1 MPSTTKQL
9 LRAYT
14 APRRHE
20 MKTPDDVVA
29 IGRLHQLGWGSR
41 RIARELGI
49 ARNTVKHYLR
59 DGGWK
64 PYKQP
69 DRVRCLEGQQEWLR
83 EQFRK
88 HRGNA
93 VVVRRELKRE
103 HGIEVT
109 LRTVQRAVAPYRQ
122 ELLAEAK
129 ATVRFETHPGRQ
141 LQVDFGQITML
152 IGGRKTRVHL
162 AVMTLGYS
170 RRVFVCAWPCERQ
183 AQWLRSFELAFEH
196 FGGVPG
202 ELLMDNPKA
211 LVLKH
216 DPQTREVVFHPTL
229 LAFCKH
235 WGIEPKAC
243 APYRAQTKGKT
254 ERSVGYIKRNAI
266 AGYEFESWEAL
277 EVHLAWW
284 MREVADVRVHG
295 TTGERPIDRFDRE
308 EAAALR
314 PLRSR
319 PSFQRRRT
327 LQRRVQSDCC
337 VEVDTNHYSVPYVH
351 LGKEVQVEVLGDRL
365 EIRLAGELLAE
376 HAVVRGRREWIIDQR
391 HLDGVVRGPTSEES
405 HEPQLLLPIEEPELL
420 RPLSVYEDV
429 AGGAL

>member
-1 MPSTTKQL
+1 MTNTTKQL
-9 LRAYT
+9 PRAYT
-14 APRRHE
+14 TPRRHE
-20 MKTPDDVVA
+20 MKTPDDVTAMV
-29 IGRLHQLGWGSR
+29 RLHQLGWGSR

-49 ARNTVKHYLR
+49 ARSTVINYIR
-59 DGGWK
+59 EGGWK
-64 PYKQP
+64 PYKKP
-69 DRVRCLEGQQEWLR
+69 DRVRCLEEYESWLR
-83 EQFRK
+83 EQFRQ

-93 VVVRRELKRE
+93 AVVQRELKRE
-103 HGIEVT
+103 HGIDVT
-109 LRTVQRAVAPYRQ
+109 LRTVQRAVKPLRQ

-141 LQVDFGQITML
+141 LQADFGQVTMQ

-196 FGGVPG
+196 FGGVPQD
-202 ELLMDNPKA
+202 LLMDNAKA

-216 DPQTREVVFHPTL
+216 DAQTREVTFHPTL

-235 WGIEPKAC
+235 WGIKPKAC
-243 APYRAQTKGKT
+243 APYRARTKGKT

-266 AGYEFESWEAL
+266 AGYEFENWERL
-277 EVHLAWW
+277 QVHLDWW

-295 TTGERPIDRFDRE
+295 TTGDRPIDRFVA
-308 EAAALR
+308 EAEALQ
-314 PLRSR
+314 PLASR
-319 PSFQRRRT
+319 PSFHRRRT

-337 VEVDTNHYSVPYVH
+337 VEVDTNHYSVPFVH
-351 LGKEVQVEVLGDRL
+351 LGKDVQVEVLGDRL
-365 EIRLAGELLAE
+365 EVRLAGQLLAE
-376 HAVVRGRREWIIDQR
+376 HSVVRGGREWVINQR
-391 HLDGVVRGPTSEES
+391 HLDGVVRGPVKVPSPER
-405 HEPQLLLPIEEPELL
+405 QLPLPIDEPELL

>member
-1 MPSTTKQL
+1 MTSTTKQL
-9 LRAYT
+9 PRAYT

-29 IGRLHQLGWGSR
+29 IVRLHELGWGSR

-49 ARNTVKHYLR
+49 ARSTVIHYIR
-59 DGGWK
+59 EGGWT
-64 PYKQP
+64 PYKKP
-69 DRVRCLEGQQEWLR
+69 DRVRCLEGHEEWLR
-83 EQFRK
+83 AQFRQ

-93 VVVRRELKRE
+93 VVVQRELKRE
-103 HGIEVT
+103 HGIDVT
-109 LRTVQRAVAPYRQ
+109 LRTIQRAVKPYRQ

-129 ATVRFETHPGRQ
+129 ATVRFETQPGRQ
-141 LQVDFGQITML
+141 LQVDFGQVTVL

-196 FGGVPG
+196 FGGVPA
-202 ELLMDNPKA
+202 ELLTDNPRA

-216 DPQTREVVFHPTL
+216 DSQTREVVFHPVL

-243 APYRAQTKGKT
+243 APYRARTKGKT

-266 AGYEFESWEAL
+266 AGYEFESWEHL
-277 EVHLAWW
+277 ETHLAWW

-295 TTGERPIDRFDRE
+295 TTGDRPLDRFQRE
-308 EAAALR
+308 AEALQ
-314 PLRSR
+314 PLASR
-319 PSFQRRRT
+319 PSFQPRRT

-351 LGKEVQVEVLGDRL
+351 LGKEVLVELLGTRL
-365 EIRLAGELLAE
+365 EVRFAGELLAE
-376 HAVVRGRREWIIDQR
+376 HTLVRGRGEWVIDKR
-391 HLDGVVRGPTSEES
+391 HLDGVVRGPASATSPER
-405 HEPQLLLPIEEPELL
+405 QLLLPIEEPELL
-420 RPLSVYEDV
+420 RPLSVYEDI

>member
-1 MPSTTKQL
+1 MTSTTKQL
-9 LRAYT
+9 PRAYT

-20 MKTPDDVVA
+20 MRTPEDVVA
-29 IGRLHQLGWGSR
+29 IVRLHELGWGSR

-49 ARNTVKHYLR
+49 ARSTVIQYIR
-59 DGGWK
+59 QGGWA
-64 PYKQP
+64 PYKKP
-69 DRVRCLEGQQEWLR
+69 DRVRCLQEQEEWLR
-83 EQFRK
+83 AQFRK

-93 VVVRRELKRE
+93 VVVQRDLARE

-109 LRTVQRAVAPYRQ
+109 LRTVQRAVEPYRQ

-141 LQVDFGQITML
+141 LQADFGQITVL

-162 AVMTLGYS
+162 GVMTLGYS

-196 FGGVPG
+196 FGGVPR
-202 ELLMDNPKA
+202 ELLMDNAKA
-211 LVLKH
+211 LVLRH
-216 DPQTREVVFHPTL
+216 DSQTREVTFHPIL

-243 APYRAQTKGKT
+243 APYRPRTKGKT
-254 ERSVGYIKRNAI
+254 ERSVGYIKANAI
-266 AGYEFESWEAL
+266 AGYEFESWEAM
-277 EVHLAWW
+277 EVHLVWW

-295 TTGERPIDRFDRE
+295 TTRDRPIDRF
-308 EAAALR
+308 EAEATALQ
-314 PLRSR
+314 PLASR
-319 PSFQRRRT
+319 PCFQPRRS

-337 VEVDTNHYSVPYVH
+337 VEVDTNRYSVPFVH
-351 LGKEVQVEVLGDRL
+351 LGKEVLVEVLGDRL
-365 EIRLAGELLAE
+365 EVRFNNEILAE
-376 HAVVRGRREWIIDQR
+376 HAVVKGRGEWVINSR
-391 HLDGVVRGPTSEES
+391 HLDGVVRGAVETHPEQ
-405 HEPQLLLPIEEPELL
+405 QLELPIEEPDLL
-420 RPLSVYEDV
+420 RSLSVYEDA